1 MTRILSVTIVFAFVA
16 SSAFAQSAVEKGKAV
31 YTAQKCS
38 ICHSVAGTGNK
49 KGELDH
55 IGAKLSESDLRSW
68 ITNAPDMAA
77 KAKADRKPPMKA
89 YGTLTKDEV
98 DSLVAYLQ
106 TLK

>member
-1 MTRILSVTIVFAFVA
+1 MIRIVSVAMTFVFLT

-38 ICHSVAGTGNK
+38 ICHAIGGAGNK

-55 IGAKLSESDLRSW
+55 VAGKLSESDLRSW

-77 KAKADRKPPMKA
+77 KAKAERKPPMKA
-89 YGTLTKDEV
+89 YSTLTKDEV
-98 DSLVAYLQ
+98 DALVAYMQ